1 MCVCVCVSGAR
12 PYFDN
17 NKSAKGQIHV
27 IQIRGEHCYSCIKI
41 IKSPFFLGKMIKK
54 IMALKVSKC
63 LIKIRVNICV
73 LKNLHIF
80 FHPEMN
86 YLL

>member
-1 MCVCVCVSGAR
+1 MFVCVSGSR
-12 PYFDN
+12 LYFDD

-27 IQIRGEHCYSCIKI
+27 IQTRGEHCYSCIKI

-54 IMALKVSKC
+54 DMAWKVSRC
-63 LIKIRVNICV
+63 QIKIRVNIIMCIE
-73 LKNLHIF
+73 KSTHF
-80 FHPEMN
+80 FIRKEMN